1 MERHNINKWMQGYW
15 RLKKEKEALRLRI
28 EQLEQVIGE
37 AVDYTTRLEDK
48 VEFMYG
54 DAKAVMHLMY
64 HDGLTLDEGEWL
76 LDEVYV

>member
-1 MERHNINKWMQGYW
+1 MSEHNKWKHGYW
-15 RLKKEKEALRLRI
+15 RLKKENEALLLRI

-37 AVDYTTRLEDK
+37 AVDYTSRLEDK
-48 VEFMYG
+48 VEFMFG
-54 DAKAVMHLMY
+54 DAKAVMLLMY

>member
-1 MERHNINKWMQGYW
+1 MERHNMNKWMQGYW